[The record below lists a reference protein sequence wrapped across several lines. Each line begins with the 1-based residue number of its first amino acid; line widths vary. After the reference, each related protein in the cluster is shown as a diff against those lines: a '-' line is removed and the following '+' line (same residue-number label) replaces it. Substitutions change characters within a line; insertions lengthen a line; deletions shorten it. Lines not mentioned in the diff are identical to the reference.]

1 MRVNLFDYAK
11 GELSQDAFLS
21 WLAQNADEAYT
32 EDRDLHA
39 VAQMFVKKLLGK
51 YSRAIKTVE
60 VEQRQWEKID
70 VSFTVNDDMFV
81 IIEDKAGS
89 GLHDDQLN
97 RYKKIAGKWA
107 NGEGRKLCCWYFN
120 SRNPVAEEIGIVD
133 ESGYSRLLRKDLL
146 KVLDGYNGKN
156 AILIDYREKL
166 HTIENDTESY
176 KTLPF
181 PKWTVSAWQGFYE
194 WLRALIG
201 DCNWNYAANKAGGL
215 WWFQWRTGQIRG
227 GLDFY
232 LQFEHHPDPDKGLSR
247 LCFKAYDKSKKMMPR
262 VAPALRA
269 AIESIRDANKWN
281 EIGRADRFKT
291 NGMSCTIMCV
301 PMECL
306 TDGGKVRLNT
316 FLKTVKRYEKIVDDV
331 RSRVEFAL
339 NAEKNVKEFLTGDVI
354 QSLKSISG
362 FEWKAKASNFA
373 LEDCYNGSI
382 RYIPVRVRLPRNFS
396 IQCIFQEPLM
406 VDCQVG
412 GCAANE
418 DIPMSDNAK
427 AWLSE
432 HGRIKNGWSINEDK
446 WWPIW
451 RHIGGDNGITMDHE
465 TVARLMGDCAYRKSI
480 AEEIA
485 GSILDIFNLVTK

>member
-1 MRVNLFDYAK
+1 MKIKLFEFATK
-11 GELSQDAFLS
+11 ELSQDAFLL
-21 WLAQNADEAYT
+21 WLASNADRRCQ
-32 EDRDLHA
+32 DDQSLHV
-39 VAQMFVKKLLGK
+39 VAQSFVRALIGSYKKEIISVK
-51 YSRAIKTVE
+51 AEK
-60 VEQRQWEKID
+60 QWKHID
-70 VSFTVNDDMFV
+70 VAFSVNDDLFV
-81 IIEDKAGS
+81 IIEDKAGAC
-89 GLHDDQLN
+89 LHGNQLE
-97 RYKKIAGKWA
+97 RYQIEAA
-107 NGEGRKLCCWYFN
+107 ERTESEGRMLKCVYFN
-120 SRNPVAEEIGIVD
+120 SRNPVAEEISVVE

-146 KVLDGYNGKN
+146 KVLDSYNGKN
-156 AILIDYREKL
+156 AILIDYREWL
-166 HTIENDTESY
+166 HAIENDTESY

-181 PKWTVSAWQGFYE
+181 SQWTVFAWQGFYE

-215 WWFQWRTGQIRG
+215 WWFQWHTGQIRG

-232 LQFEHHPDPDKGLSR
+232 LQFEHHPDKGVSR
-247 LCFKAYDKSKKMMPR
+247 LCFKAYDESGKMMPR

-269 AIESIRDANKWN
+269 AIESIRDANMWN
-281 EIGRADRFKT
+281 EIERVDRFKT

-316 FLKTVKRYEKIVDDV
+316 FLKTLKRYEKIVDDV

-339 NAEKNVKEFLTGDVI
+339 NDEKNVKEFLTSDVI

-373 LEDCYNGSI
+373 LEDCNNGSI
-382 RYIPVRVRLPRNFS
+382 RYIPVRVRLPKNFS

-412 GCAANE
+412 GCAENG
-418 DIPMSDNAK
+418 DISMSDNAK

-432 HGRIKNGWSINEDK
+432 HGKIKNGWSINEDK

-465 TVARLMGDCAYRKSI
+465 TVVRLMSDCAFRKSI

-485 GSILDIFNLVTK
+485 GAILDIFRLATK